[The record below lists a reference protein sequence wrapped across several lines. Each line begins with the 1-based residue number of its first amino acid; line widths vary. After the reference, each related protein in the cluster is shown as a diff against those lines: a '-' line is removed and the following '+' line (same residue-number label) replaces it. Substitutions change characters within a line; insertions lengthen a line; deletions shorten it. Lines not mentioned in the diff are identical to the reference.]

1 VTTSST
7 SFDAVL
13 DWLRKGYPEGV
24 PTSDYFP
31 LLALLKRDLSEEQI
45 TKVILTVAREHGLE
59 HPFTEEQII
68 GAIATVTEQSPNP
81 EEINQVASRL
91 AAAGWPLASAN

>member
-1 VTTSST
+1 VTTPST

-24 PTSDYFP
+24 PTTDYFP

-45 TKVILTVAREHGLE
+45 TKVILTVAREHGLDQ
-59 HPFTEEQII
+59 PFTEEQIVD
-68 GAIATVTEQSPNP
+68 AIAGVTEQAPNP

-91 AAAGWPLASAN
+91 AAVGWPLASAT